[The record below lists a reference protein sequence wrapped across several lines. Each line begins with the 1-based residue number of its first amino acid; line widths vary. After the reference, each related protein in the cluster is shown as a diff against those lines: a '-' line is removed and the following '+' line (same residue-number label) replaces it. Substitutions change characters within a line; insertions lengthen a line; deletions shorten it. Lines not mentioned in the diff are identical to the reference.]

1 MDSTDI
7 SNQIGALELG
17 DYLAGLD
24 DSALEM
30 AWWVGDT
37 VLEAAGAKLEIAPS
51 SQQGSC
57 VPTLP
62 PLCR

>member
-7 SNQIGALELG
+7 CNQIGALELG
-17 DYLAGLD
+17 AHQAGLD
-24 DSALEM
+24 DGVDDA
-30 AWWVGDT
+30 
-37 VLEAAGAKLEIAPS
+37 VLEAAGADPEVAPS

>member
-7 SNQIGALELG
+7 SNQIGALELR
-17 DYLAGLD
+17 DHLAGFD
-24 DSALEM
+24 DGAPGM
-30 AWWVGDT
+30 TCDDA

-57 VPTLP
+57 IPTLP

>member
-1 MDSTDI
+1 MVWCVD
-7 SNQIGALELG
+7 
-17 DYLAGLD
+17 
-24 DSALEM
+24 
-30 AWWVGDT
+30 DT